1 MRLLGSPFPHVG
13 VFQIAWSRYL
23 RQYGMGGPPPFLRSL
38 LPATAVPGPAV
49 PNLRDELLSLPAPE
63 RPVAIA
69 RFLTEQ
75 IGRALGFAADYTL
88 DPEQR
93 FGDLGVDSLL
103 AVDVRNRLEAALRT
117 SLPAT
122 LLFDYPDLAALSA
135 HLALELGPEAPP
147 KDEDARRTDTG
158 TDADTA
164 AEDAD
169 DDLARRLRAKVDAL
183 SARERKR

>member
-1 MRLLGSPFPHVG
+1 
-13 VFQIAWSRYL
+13 
-23 RQYGMGGPPPFLRSL
+23 
-38 LPATAVPGPAV
+38 
-49 PNLRDELLSLPAPE
+49 
-63 RPVAIA
+63 
-69 RFLTEQ
+69 
-75 IGRALGFAADYTL
+75 LGFAADYTL

-135 HLALELGPEAPP
+135 HLALELGPEAAP
-147 KDEDARRTDTG
+147 KDADARGTDTDAGTG
-158 TDADTA
+158 TDADA
-164 AEDAD
+164 DAD

-183 SARERKR
+183 SARARKR